1 MALLGGL
8 KGVHGGIYRGG
19 VGGAWG
25 GYKGNERVRRL
36 TPAQIFPTFRKPL
49 RLEVA
54 MQIRNRIKELR
65 QVKASE
71 LLPNPRNWR
80 RLNDS
85 Q

>member
-8 KGVHGGIYRGG
+8 KEVHGGIYRGG

-25 GYKGNERVRRL
+25 VYTGNERGWMH

-54 MQIRNRIKELR
+54 MQIK
-65 QVKASE
+65 QGF
-71 LLPNPRNWR
+71 P
-80 RLNDS
+80 
-85 Q
+85 